1 MIWACLLSTEGVDC
15 LHLLLPELLHLQALF
30 TIGQGLHPD
39 FVKSASLFFGAMLL
53 QSLQSTTQQHNQAA
67 IKITMRLDFQAWL
80 EIRICNFF
88 KFSCLKLWYR

>member
-1 MIWACLLSTEGVDC
+1 MIWACLLSTEGVDCC

-39 FVKSASLFFGAMLL
+39 FVKSASLFFWCYAAAKPAKLNPA
-53 QSLQSTTQQHNQAA
+53 TNQAA

-80 EIRICNFF
+80 EI
-88 KFSCLKLWYR
+88 